1 MVAPVH
7 RNQDLI
13 GTAGPDRH
21 RDGRGDLPQQRIG
34 EGNPDGAND
43 DIRILGIDNA
53 GILPGGAKVRP
64 RFEHGGGGGSREP
77 AEMREAPV
85 FRLPIVI
92 ERYGIEEY
100 IIIDMAPFDP
110 LSRFSRSFFTMIFM
124 VCLFNLTFKVIG
136 MWGDIVG

>member
-1 MVAPVH
+1 M
-7 RNQDLI
+7 
-13 GTAGPDRH
+13 
-21 RDGRGDLPQQRIG
+21 
-34 EGNPDGAND
+34 
-43 DIRILGIDNA
+43 
-53 GILPGGAKVRP
+53 
-64 RFEHGGGGGSREP
+64 EHGGGGGSREP

-100 IIIDMAPFDP
+100 IVIDMAPFDP
-110 LSRFSRSFFTMIFM
+110 LSRFSRSFFTIIFM